1 MNRVTGIGYIGA
13 VHPRKYEVKLNKLV
27 IIVLLPLALVYCATT
42 PPGTEGDPRAPGT
55 TQADVD
61 LTENLRQARIAVAR
75 ASEANAATYDPVTL
89 QEARDALRE
98 GERLRSSDPVAAR
111 EALTLATLKANT
123 AYQNALGLAQ
133 RSLDLQMTDL
143 LEQLREN
150 QVDQF
155 APEEYAAV
163 VGEVTDARDLFAA
176 GRLSDGADTATAVI
190 ARMEL
195 LRDTVVDQLAR
206 VLALKSESEEL
217 IDRIEEVGARL
228 GADER
233 VEELNESYQAGRSA
247 LDDYELD
254 DAERH
259 FGAARSAGRAALP
272 ASDTG
277 MAEVTRET
285 ADELMFGVM
294 DELESASLLTII
306 TDDEIT
312 VDPAPWEGS
321 PYVEGGT
328 AAARADSTNAL
339 TPMAGMGME
348 EVPQHE
354 LLRHAK
360 GLWLLGVD
368 QRNAG
373 DYRRAVAY
381 FKQAQRYGAAF
392 AAFAFE
398 QIYTVRLIPER
409 RDSLWRIAE
418 YDFIYGN
425 PWLWPKIW
433 HRNRKLIQN
442 PDLIYPGWQLYIPPR

>member
-1 MNRVTGIGYIGA
+1 MTVT
-13 VHPRKYEVKLNKLV
+13 LNKLA
-27 IIVLLPLALVYCATT
+27 IFLLLPLALIHCATT
-42 PPGTEGDPRAPGT
+42 PPGSERDPQSAEAM
-55 TQADVD
+55 QVEVD

-75 ASEANAATYDPVTL
+75 AAEANADTYDPVTL

-98 GERLRSSDPVAAR
+98 GERLRSSDPPAAR
-111 EALTLATLKANT
+111 EALMLATLKANT

-133 RSLDLQMTDL
+133 RALDLQMTDL

-150 QVDQF
+150 QVDRF
-155 APEEYAAV
+155 SPEEYASAV
-163 VGEVTDARDLFAA
+163 GDVTDARDLFAA
-176 GRLSDGADTATAVI
+176 GRLSDGADTANAAI

-195 LRDTVVDQLAR
+195 LRDTVVDQLTR
-206 VLALKSESEEL
+206 VLELKSESEEL
-217 IDRIEEVGARL
+217 MDRIEQVGARL
-228 GADER
+228 GADEQVR
-233 VEELNESYQAGRSA
+233 ELNDSYQAGRSA
-247 LDDYELD
+247 LDDYALD

-277 MAEVTRET
+277 MAEVTREK
-285 ADELMFGVM
+285 ADELMFVVM
-294 DELESASLLTII
+294 NELESASLLTVI

-312 VDPAPWEGS
+312 VDPVPWEGS
-321 PYVEGGT
+321 PYLEGGRG
-328 AAARADSTNAL
+328 AADAESRGVPA
-339 TPMAGMGME
+339 MAGMAAGD
-348 EVPQHE
+348 VPQHQ
-354 LLRHAK
+354 LLQHAK
-360 GLWLLGVD
+360 ELWVRGVN

-373 DYRRAVAY
+373 DYQRAVEY
-381 FKQAQRYGAAF
+381 FEQAQRYGAAF
-392 AAFAFE
+392 AAFAFD